1 MRKSFKAAT
10 LAGLLILGSMTSACY
25 GPFNLTRNIW
35 HWNGSIEN
43 KWGREGVF
51 LVLAIIPVYGICMLG
66 DAIIFN
72 SIEFWGGENPIKPS
86 AMGPSEEMDQVAA
99 VVGLQYSVTTVPAVH

>member
-1 MRKSFKAAT
+1 MRKSLKAAT

-43 KWGREGVF
+43 KWGREGMY
-51 LVLAIIPVYGICMLG
+51 LVLTIVPVYGICVLG
-66 DAIIFN
+66 DALIFN
-72 SIEFWGGENPIKPS
+72 SIEFWGGKNPIELTAQTPN
-86 AMGPSEEMDQVAA
+86 AEMDQVAA
-99 VVGLQYSVTTVPAVH
+99 VVGLPVSVTVLPGR

>member
-1 MRKSFKAAT
+1 MRKSIKAAT
-10 LAGLLILGSMTSACY
+10 LASLLLLGSLTSGCY
-25 GPFNLTRNIW
+25 GPFNLTRNLH

-51 LVLAIIPVYGICMLG
+51 LVLAIFPVYAICMLG

-72 SIEFWGGENPIKPS
+72 SIEFWGGDNPIKPS
-86 AMGPSEEMDQVAA
+86 AMGPTGEMDQAAA
-99 VVGLQYSVTTVPAVH
+99 VLGLQYEVTTLPALH